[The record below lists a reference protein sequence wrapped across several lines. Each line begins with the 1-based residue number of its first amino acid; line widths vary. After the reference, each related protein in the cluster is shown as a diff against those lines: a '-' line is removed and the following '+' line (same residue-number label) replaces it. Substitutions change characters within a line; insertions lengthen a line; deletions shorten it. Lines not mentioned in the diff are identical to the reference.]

1 MPRTFNSGL
10 LDSADAIIV
19 VPPFGG
25 IDRPCLAAH
34 LLQACAKDRGIN
46 VRVLYANLMF
56 AREIGESEYCTI
68 AYAPVFDLVGESFFA
83 PLAFDREPF
92 SEAAFYLRPN
102 PGYAGSPLDC
112 KLPLEEMQ
120 RLQERAASW
129 VEEVAAEVCASGAPI
144 VGCTSAFEQTGA
156 SVAILRAIRRRNPQC
171 ITLLGGA
178 NCQGEMAKGL
188 GQLHAPIDFIFSGDS
203 ESTFPEFLE
212 NYLRNGTL
220 PSERIV
226 TGKPCMELD
235 GLPTPEFDEYFEQR
249 NKFLPGGPTA
259 AKPDPWLPYES
270 SRGCWWGAKQHC
282 TFCGLNG
289 EGMSFRERRPARVI
303 DDLQSM
309 SKKYRSKRVFMLDNI
324 MPHSYFN
331 SLAPALA
338 KLEPKLEIFYE
349 QKANLTLAKMVALRR
364 AGIDFIQP
372 GVESLSTDF
381 LKLMRKGVTARQ
393 NVNMLRYARSVGISV
408 SWQLLYAFPNDRAEY
423 FAETLKL
430 VRLLRHLEPALGIHH
445 LTIDRFSPYFN
456 QAKDYGIEN
465 VRPMPAYDSIFP
477 PGAPLDQIGYH
488 FVGEYR
494 SESRENREVIR
505 ALSQEIQCW
514 KDAWRQDV
522 APILSVV
529 EMVPGSFM
537 LLDTRSGSEKE
548 KILFIN
554 QAQAFAA
561 LAGGRIEKLSEE
573 AVQWALDNKVAV
585 MLDGVL
591 APLAVAEPELLT
603 RFEAY
608 SPEGEKNVTVTEPL
622 VHIAQAV

>member
-1 MPRTFNSGL
+1 MEN
-10 LDSADAIIV
+10 ADAIIV
-19 VPPFGG
+19 VPPFGA

-34 LLQACAKDRGIN
+34 LLQACARNRGIH
-46 VRVLYANLMF
+46 VKVLYASLMF
-56 AREIGESEYCTI
+56 AREIGESEYSVI
-68 AYAPVFDLVGESFFA
+68 AYAPVVDLVGESFFA

-112 KLPLEEMQ
+112 KLPLEQMQ
-120 RLQERAASW
+120 RLQNRAASW
-129 VEEVAAEVCASGAPI
+129 VEEIADEICASGAPI

-156 SVAILRAIRRRNPQC
+156 SVAIFRAIRRRNPQC

-188 GQLHAPIDFIFSGDS
+188 GQLHSPIDFVFSGDS

-212 NYLRNGTL
+212 NYFRNGTL
-220 PSERIV
+220 PSERII

-235 GLPTPEFDEYFEQR
+235 ALPTPEFDEYFEQR
-249 NKFLPGGPTA
+249 DKFLPGGPTA

-289 EGMSFRERRPARVI
+289 EGMSFRERNPARVI

-309 SKKYRSKRVFMLDNI
+309 STRYRSNRVFMLDNI

-331 SLAPALA
+331 TLAPALA

-349 QKANLTLAKMVALRR
+349 QKANISLDRMVALRR

-393 NVNMLRYARSVGISV
+393 NVNMLRYARSAGVSV
-408 SWQLLYAFPNDRAEY
+408 NWQLLYAFPNDRIEY
-423 FAETLKL
+423 FVETLNL

-456 QAKDYGIEN
+456 QPEEYGIEN
-465 VRPMPAYDSIFP
+465 IRPMPAYNSVFP
-477 PGAPLDQIGYH
+477 PEAPLERIGYH

-494 SESRENREVIR
+494 SGSRENPEIIR
-505 ALSQEIQCW
+505 ALAHEIQSW
-514 KDAWRQDV
+514 KAAWNQSV
-522 APILSVV
+522 VPNLSVI
-529 EMVPGSFM
+529 EMVPGNFM
-537 LLDTRSGSEKE
+537 LLDSRSGGGNERM
-548 KILFIN
+548 LFIN
-554 QAQAFAA
+554 EDQAFAA
-561 LAGGRIEKLSEE
+561 LVGGRIEKLPEE
-573 AVQWALDNKVAV
+573 SVQWALENKVAV
-585 MLDGVL
+585 MLDGAL
-591 APLAVAEPELLT
+591 TPLAIAEPELLE
-603 RFEAY
+603 RFENQSSGAVRNTT
-608 SPEGEKNVTVTEPL
+608 NVEPL
-622 VHIAQAV
+622 VHIAYAV